1 MSRRRLEAWIEPLA
15 FREPLRI
22 AGRTLAGIP
31 GVRVRIVEGGLA
43 GRGEAG
49 GVFYLADGPDAM
61 LAAIEEVRPEIEGGV
76 DRVRLQAL
84 LPAGGARNA
93 LDAALWELDAALA
106 GEPVWRMAGLP
117 RPLPLG
123 TTFTLGADSPEV
135 LAARL
140 AACPDVRA
148 FKLKLEGDLGAD
160 RERLAIIRK
169 TRPDAWLMADGNEG
183 FGPDRLEALLVELV
197 RFGVS
202 LLEQPLPRGRDQILS
217 ELDPPLPI
225 AADESLQGFA
235 DLAAVASRYQVANIK
250 LDKCG
255 GLTEALAMAAEARR
269 LGLGLMVGNMG
280 GSSLAAA
287 PAWLLAQV
295 CDHVDLD
302 GPSFLAEDL
311 PDGVRYVEG
320 RIVLPETFWGAG
332 REASRPGV
340 AAPAA
345 EERPSPAP
353 SPMP

>member
-1 MSRRRLEAWIEPLA
+1 MSRRSLEAWIEPLA

-22 AGRTLAGIP
+22 AGRTLPGIP
-31 GVRVRIVEGGLA
+31 GVRVRIVEGDLA

-49 GVFYLADGPDAM
+49 GVFYLGDGPDEM
-61 LAAIEEVRPEIEGGV
+61 LAAIEEVRAEIERGV
-76 DRVRLQAL
+76 DRRRLQAL

-93 LDAALWELDAALA
+93 LDAALWELEAALA

-117 RPLPLG
+117 RPRPLG
-123 TTFTLGADSPEV
+123 TTFTLGADAPEV

-140 AACPDVRA
+140 AACPDARA
-148 FKLKLEGDLGAD
+148 FKLKLEGDLEAD
-160 RERLAIIRK
+160 RERLAMIRK
-169 TRPDAWLMADGNEG
+169 ARPDAWLMADGNEG
-183 FGPDRLEALLVELV
+183 YRPDRLEALLEDLAH
-197 RFGVS
+197 FGVS
-202 LLEQPLPRGRDQILS
+202 LLEQPLPRGQDKVLG
-217 ELDPPLPI
+217 EFDPPVPI

-235 DLAAVASRYQVANIK
+235 DLAVVAGLYQVANIK

-295 CDHVDLD
+295 CDHADLD

-311 PDGVRYVEG
+311 PGGVRYIEG
-320 RIVLPETFWGAG
+320 RIDLPETFWGDG
-332 REASRPGV
+332 GK
-340 AAPAA
+340 
-345 EERPSPAP
+345 
-353 SPMP
+353 